1 MKTYTLNSSA
11 IAAAHTGSWTYES
24 GEKLITATDGSVWT
38 AYNSYANKNQS
49 TIQIKPGKGAYVL
62 TPSVD
67 TKITKISVVTNTK
80 SDGSGD
86 VGTRPVDI
94 LSLEGET
101 ILDDVTGETLAA
113 GIDVKGD
120 YKQLKI
126 IADETAGG
134 STYITTITITTS
146 L

>member
-1 MKTYTLNSSA
+1 MLKKFQHFL
-11 IAAAHTGSWTYES
+11 
-24 GEKLITATDGSVWT
+24 
-38 AYNSYANKNQS
+38 
-49 TIQIKPGKGAYVL
+49 TIP
-62 TPSVD
+62 
-67 TKITKISVVTNTK
+67 KISVVTNTK

-94 LSLEGET
+94 LSLDGTT
-101 ILDDVTGETLAA
+101 ILDNVKGETLAA
-113 GIDVKGD
+113 GIDVEGD

-126 IADETAGG
+126 IADETEGG